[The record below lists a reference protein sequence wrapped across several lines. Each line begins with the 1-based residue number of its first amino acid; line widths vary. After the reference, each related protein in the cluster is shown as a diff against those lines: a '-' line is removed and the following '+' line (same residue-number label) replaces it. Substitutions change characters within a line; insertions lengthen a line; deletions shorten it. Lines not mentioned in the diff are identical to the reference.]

1 MKRNILILFFLFI
14 TISVGFSKART
25 EKDALTLANLF
36 FSQSASSIWKSP
48 AITKKLTL
56 AYSDISNVISPR
68 YFVYNVGNNNG
79 FVIVSGNDH
88 AKDIL
93 AYSDEGYFDSSNVPE
108 NMKTWLSF
116 YQSELQTLENL
127 PLSAIPAQKL
137 KTSDCTNTAFATN
150 ISPLLAGIK
159 WNQSS
164 PYNNLCPMFDATTRC
179 VTGCVATGMA
189 QVMKYHS
196 WPATGLGSKSY
207 TSKTLNVP
215 LTVDF
220 STTTYDWANMSDYY
234 NTSST
239 DVQKN
244 AVANLMYSC
253 GVSVNMD
260 YGKSS
265 SASSFTMAKSL
276 ITYFNYDSNIQF
288 FQRDYY
294 SKAEWATIIKTE
306 LNASRPVLYDGQATT
321 GGHLF
326 VCDGYDANGL
336 FHFNWGWGGSSNGYF
351 ELTVLNPADQGI
363 GGTAGG
369 YNASQGITTGIQKP
383 NTTSV
388 SSYRLCSGKLY
399 SSVTDS
405 IDRSTA
411 FTLNLQNLYD
421 NGINTFGGY
430 VALALYDNNNVLV
443 QILKNVSV
451 SRLLS
456 GSGWTTFSFSSVTMP
471 LTIAAGEYKLYA
483 IYRSTEENLWQKV
496 RQKIGTTD
504 YVNLSLTDT
513 KLKFYTTRDAYP
525 QFNVNSLS
533 IPNNYYLNKTGRVSV
548 NITNTGG
555 EYNSTF
561 TVILQSD
568 SLADLT
574 QTISSQPINIAA
586 GEIKTIDFSGNV
598 TVATGN
604 YHVSILYDSLNI
616 RSNGTTNAV
625 LRSLPIKV
633 LPTPTGTTNL
643 VLTHMIS
650 FDNQPKVDKNNA
662 VLTAHIKNMDGYFD
676 NRMVAN
682 IYPKNGGSIIATLGN
697 QNVTIEKEQEVTVKF
712 SGKINL
718 NPSTYSVDVC
728 YYTTSNSWKE
738 IAPSD
743 SATIIFAL
751 VDNLSALSQPIQP
764 TNIELYPNPAQDKI
778 SLKSDKAIIN
788 VTIFDISGRQ
798 VLFIKPEKS
807 TEIAV
812 PIIEL
817 NAGTYILRIET
828 EDEIKTGKF
837 IRR

>member
-1 MKRNILILFFLFI
+1 MRKATILAGLLIILLSF
-14 TISVGFSKART
+14 GYSKNRT
-25 EKDALTLANLF
+25 ESDAVNLAGSFIKLSGSSLMRAPGTIRKLRLVYSSTKTVSPLF
-36 FSQSASSIWKSP
+36 
-48 AITKKLTL
+48 
-56 AYSDISNVISPR
+56 Y
-68 YFVYNVGNNNG
+68 VYNIGENNG
-79 FVIVSGNDH
+79 YVIVSGNDR

-93 AYSDEGYFDSSNVPE
+93 GYADEGCFDATYIPE
-108 NMKTWLSF
+108 NMKSWLAF
-116 YQSELQTLENL
+116 YETELQNLDNL
-127 PLSAIPAQKL
+127 PVTAIPIMKS
-137 KTSDCTNTAFATN
+137 KNEESNNSSFATS
-150 ISPLLAGIK
+150 IAPLLVGIK
-159 WNQSS
+159 WNQGS

-196 WPATGLGSKSY
+196 WPLTGLGLKNY

-220 STTTYDWANMSDYY
+220 SATSYDWANMSDYY
-234 NTSST
+234 NSTST
-239 DVQKN
+239 DIQKN

-294 SKAEWATIIKTE
+294 SKPEWADIIKTE

-351 ELTVLNPADQGI
+351 ELSVLNPADQGI

-405 IDRSTA
+405 IDRTTA
-411 FTLNLQNLYD
+411 FTMNLQNLYN

-430 VALALYDNNNVLV
+430 VALALYDNNNALV

-456 GSGWTTFSFSSVTMP
+456 GSGWTTFSFSTVTMP
-471 LTIAAGEYKLYA
+471 TTIAVGEYKLYA
-483 IYRSTEENLWQKV
+483 IYRATEENVWQKV

-568 SLADLT
+568 SLADVT

-586 GEIKTIDFSGNV
+586 GVTKNIDFSGNV

-604 YHVSILYDSLNI
+604 YHVNILYDSLNI
-616 RSNGTTNAV
+616 RSNGTTNAI

-633 LPTPTGTTNL
+633 LPTPTGITNL
-643 VLTHMIS
+643 VLTHIIS

-662 VLTAHIKNMDGYFD
+662 VLTAHIKNTDGYFD

-697 QNVTIEKEQEVTVKF
+697 QNVTIEKGQELTVNF
-712 SGKINL
+712 SGIINL

-728 YYTTSNSWKE
+728 YYSTSNTWKE

-751 VDNLSALSQPIQP
+751 VDNLSALSQPIQS
-764 TNIELYPNPAQDKI
+764 TNMELYPNPALDYIQ
-778 SLKSDKAIIN
+778 LKSDKTIKN

-798 VLFIKPEKS
+798 LLYFKPESKL
-807 TEIAV
+807 EIAV
-812 PIIEL
+812 PIKEL
-817 NAGTYILRIET
+817 SAGTYLLRIET
-828 EDEIKTGKF
+828 DGEIKTGKF

>member
-1 MKRNILILFFLFI
+1 MRKAIILAGLLIMLLSFGY
-14 TISVGFSKART
+14 SNNRT
-25 EKDALTLANLF
+25 EGDAINL
-36 FSQSASSIWKSP
+36 ASSFI
-48 AITKKLTL
+48 KLSGSSLMKAPGTIRKLRL
-56 AYSDISNVISPR
+56 AYSSTKTVSPFF
-68 YFVYNVGNNNG
+68 YVYNIGENNG
-79 FVIVSGNDH
+79 YVIVSGNDR

-93 AYSDEGYFDSSNVPE
+93 GYADEGSFDATNIPE
-108 NMKTWLSF
+108 NMKSWLTF
-116 YQSELQTLENL
+116 YETELQNLDNL
-127 PLSAIPAQKL
+127 PV
-137 KTSDCTNTAFATN
+137 TATPVMKSNNEESNNSSFATS
-150 ISPLLAGIK
+150 IAPLLVGIK

-196 WPATGLGSKSY
+196 WPLTGLGSKTY

-220 STTTYDWANMSDYY
+220 SATSYDWANMSDYY
-234 NTSST
+234 NSTST
-239 DVQKN
+239 DIQKN

-294 SKAEWATIIKTE
+294 SKPEWADIIKTE

-351 ELTVLNPADQGI
+351 ELSVLNPADQGI

-405 IDRSTA
+405 IDRTTA
-411 FTLNLQNLYD
+411 FTMNLQNLYD

-430 VALALYDNNNVLV
+430 VALALYDNNNALV

-456 GSGWTTFSFSSVTMP
+456 GSGWTTFSFSTVTMP
-471 LTIAAGEYKLYA
+471 TTIAVGEYKLYA
-483 IYRSTEENLWQKV
+483 IYRATEENVWQKV

-504 YVNLSLTDT
+504 YVNLTVTDT

-568 SLADLT
+568 SLTDVT

-586 GEIKTIDFSGNV
+586 GVTKNIDFSGNV

-604 YHVSILYDSLNI
+604 YHVNILYDSLNI
-616 RSNGTTNAV
+616 RSNGTTNAI

-633 LPTPTGTTNL
+633 LPTPTGITNL
-643 VLTHMIS
+643 VLTHIIS
-650 FDNQPKVDKNNA
+650 FDHQPKVDKNNA
-662 VLTAHIKNMDGYFD
+662 VLTAHIKNTDGYFD

-697 QNVTIEKEQEVTVKF
+697 QNVTIEKGQEVTVNF
-712 SGKINL
+712 SGIINL

-728 YYTTSNSWKE
+728 YYSTSNTWKE

-751 VDNLSALSQPIQP
+751 VDNLSSLSQPIQP

-788 VTIFDISGRQ
+788 VTIFDVSGRQ

-812 PIIEL
+812 SIIEL

-828 EDEIKTGKF
+828 EGEIKTGKF